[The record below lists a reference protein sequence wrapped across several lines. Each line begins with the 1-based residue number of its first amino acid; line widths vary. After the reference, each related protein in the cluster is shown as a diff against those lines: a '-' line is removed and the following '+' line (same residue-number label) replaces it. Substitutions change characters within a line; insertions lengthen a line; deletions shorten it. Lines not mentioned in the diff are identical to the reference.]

1 MRLNETDIAEAVEK
15 YLADAGGEATIPQIR
30 RALPRYLQLTPSD
43 RVRSPTRPREEI
55 WEQQVRNIV
64 CHRDS
69 EGNPVKSGKML
80 YKPRRLRLAKSPQGD
95 LFDQTP
101 KKPTEH

>member
-1 MRLNETDIAEAVEK
+1 MRLNETDIAEAVEL

-43 RVRSPTRPREEI
+43 RRKSPTRPGEEI
-55 WEQQVRNIV
+55 WEQQVRNIF

-69 EGNPVKSGKML
+69 AGNPVNSGKML
-80 YKPRRLRLAKSPQGD
+80 YKPRRLRLANSPQGE
-95 LFDQTP
+95 LFAQAP
-101 KKPTEH
+101 KKQTEH